1 MRIVTANEWQQ
12 WLDQGVVLERDGRGP
27 KVIRLSDGQLLKIF
41 RPRRRLW
48 LAGLKPQAC
57 RFAANALQ
65 LQARKV
71 RAPVVGECFWVD
83 RAQAVSACLYTPLPG
98 TSLDRLYQQ
107 SREEFDALL
116 PELAVFINSL
126 HRRGIYFRS
135 LHLGNVLRLP
145 DGGFGLIDFLDMRF
159 KRGPLGAGLVKR
171 NLAHLQ
177 GYLQR
182 SRIDD
187 FPWQALLAA
196 YKQACADAPKA

>member
-12 WLDQGVVLERDGRGP
+12 WLHQGEVLERDARGP
-27 KVIRLSDGQLLKIF
+27 KVLRLSDGQLLKIF

-48 LAGLKPQAC
+48 LAGLTPQAR

-65 LQARKV
+65 LQARQV
-71 RAPVVGECFWVD
+71 RAPSVDECFWVD
-83 RAQAVSACLYTPLPG
+83 RAQAVSACLYAPLPG
-98 TSLDRLYQQ
+98 TSLDRLYHQ
-107 SREEFDALL
+107 SRAEFDALL
-116 PELAVFINSL
+116 PELAGFIHSL

-145 DGGFGLIDFLDMRF
+145 DGGFGLIDFLDLRF
-159 KRGPLGAGLVKR
+159 KRGPLAPGLVRR

-182 SRIDD
+182 SKIDD

-196 YKQACADAPKA
+196 YQQAGAAAPKV